1 MTEERPETSSTA
13 RMGTDTGSDSG
24 SDSGPSGSSVLRGQA
39 DFPSTNH
46 GWIGTQLSLG
56 ESGRNAVVQHVMSSY
71 ALPLERYLRGSSFR
85 TAGEAK
91 ELVQGFLAER
101 VAQQDFFARW
111 MESGLKLRRWLMNG
125 FLFYLRETVRRN
137 HRAPQPLESDP
148 SDDRE
153 DAHKQF
159 EREWGLALVTRA
171 LERARASCERKGQR
185 VHWEMLERHYL
196 HGVPYATLI
205 AEYGVSAKEAATMVR
220 TAAGKLRRAF
230 FDLLDRDGVPESEID
245 SEIARLMEALR
256 P

>member
-1 MTEERPETSSTA
+1 MNESDANRVQDTEETSGV
-13 RMGTDTGSDSG
+13 RDSPTHVR
-24 SDSGPSGSSVLRGQA
+24 SGA

-46 GWIGTQLSLG
+46 GWIGTQLALG
-56 ESGRNAVVQHVMSSY
+56 EVGRAAVVQHVMSSY
-71 ALPLERYLRGSSFR
+71 AVPLERYLRGSSYR
-85 TAGEAK
+85 AAGEAK
-91 ELVQGFLAER
+91 ELVQGFLADR
-101 VAQQDFFARW
+101 VTQTDFFARW
-111 MESGLKLRRWLMNG
+111 MDSGMKLRRWLMNG

-137 HRAPQPLESDP
+137 QRAPQTLESDP

-153 DAHKQF
+153 AAHRQF
-159 EREWGLALVTRA
+159 EREWGLALVARA
-171 LERARASCERKGQR
+171 LERARSSCERRGQR

-205 AEYGVSAKEAATMVR
+205 EEYGVTAKEAATMVR

-245 SEIARLMEALR
+245 GEIARLMEALR